1 MGKEWMMLLQQQ
13 NQMVKVM
20 KTNQVTEQFGLVLTE
35 QDASL
40 ILEEQKSVLS
50 EQRRVEYIL

>member
-50 EQRRVEYIL
+50 EGWNSGKVL